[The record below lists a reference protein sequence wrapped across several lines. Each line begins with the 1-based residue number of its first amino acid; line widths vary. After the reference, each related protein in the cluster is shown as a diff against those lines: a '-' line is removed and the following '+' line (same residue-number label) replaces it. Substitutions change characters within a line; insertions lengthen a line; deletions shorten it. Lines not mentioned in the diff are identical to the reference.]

1 MLGALQ
7 DVGTGLVSS
16 LLFGLLTYYV
26 NKWRKP
32 APAPVDVSRPVG
44 RSTTVT
50 VPTAQPET
58 WDELLER
65 RREIDRFLFGGLVT
79 LSVTVLVPFLI
90 GGGILGVLDA
100 TSGGTTN
107 FITERMRGEAEG
119 GYVQY
124 WLGFSVL
131 AVGDILLLL
140 LRPWRGRAFGVGFG
154 IALAIFLIVFGIPA
168 SRGVRIW

>member
-1 MLGALQ
+1 MQ

-32 APAPVDVSRPVG
+32 APVAVDVSRPVRAG
-44 RSTTVT
+44 TTVT
-50 VPTAQPET
+50 LPAAQPET

-65 RREIDRFLFGGLVT
+65 RREIDRFLFGGLLF

-90 GGGILGVLDA
+90 GGVILGVLDA
-100 TSGGTTN
+100 TSDGTTN
-107 FITERMRGEAEG
+107 FITDRMRDEGEG

-131 AVGDILLLL
+131 AVIEILALL

-154 IALAIFLIVFGIPA
+154 IALAVFLIVFGIPA

>member
-7 DVGTGLVSS
+7 DVGIGLISS

-26 NKWRKP
+26 NRWRRP
-32 APAPVDVSRPVG
+32 PPVMTDVSPPV
-44 RSTTVT
+44 TTRT
-50 VPTAQPET
+50 ITLPTTKPET
-58 WDELLER
+58 WNELLER
-65 RREIDRFLFGGLVT
+65 RREIDRVLFGGLLF

-100 TSGGTTN
+100 ASGGTTN
-107 FITERMRGEAEG
+107 FITARMRNQAAG

-124 WLGFSVL
+124 WLGFSIL
-131 AVGDILLLL
+131 AVVEILLLL
-140 LRPWRGRAFGVGFG
+140 LRPWRGRSFGVGFA
-154 IALAIFLIVFGIPA
+154 IALAAFLVVFGVPA